1 MIKLC
6 SDILLQITQT
16 FAAFTQRAAPMSA
29 PVLSHAPTVNTR
41 VVVSVMSEENDCV
54 IISKIQKFG

>member
-1 MIKLC
+1 MIKLF

-16 FAAFTQRAAPMSA
+16 FAAFTPRAAPTSA
-29 PVLSHAPTVNTR
+29 PVLSHARTVNTR